1 MVPDRPPGPGGHAKA
16 GASHAGDRALAQAVL
31 AGSTEAWHEFVQKYS
46 RLILAVIHRY
56 VPRQQMDE
64 ARSLYVAV
72 LESVYRTKLASY
84 EGRASLSTWLVMV
97 TRNAVVDDLR
107 RRLGGR
113 SLQAAVRALDPVER
127 DVFRH
132 YYIEGLSFGAVRRVV
147 RDRGAMLTTEDLLG
161 VLRRIETRLD
171 GRFARRLSYDLHA
184 QSVAGA
190 SGRLLEYMDHARF
203 EFEERQEDER
213 ADLEQLDRET
223 RLTLQRVQDELE
235 QLPEEDRRLLSLRF
249 ERGWSARRIATELGL
264 DGQRTVYTWIARVV
278 RGLRTRLSNAPVR
291 REAAAPP
298 AGPVAGPPRPT
309 IVPNEDRSPGDSR

>member
-1 MVPDRPPGPGGHAKA
+1 MAPDPPPEPGGHAQD
-16 GASHAGDRALAQAVL
+16 GAAHAGDRALAQAVL
-31 AGSTEAWHEFVQKYS
+31 SGSNEAWHEFIQRYS

-56 VPRQQMDE
+56 VPRQHMDE

-72 LESVYRTKLASY
+72 LESVYRNKLASY

-113 SLQAAVRALDPVER
+113 SLQAALKALDPVER
-127 DVFRH
+127 DVFQH
-132 YYIEGLSFGAVRRVV
+132 YYIEGLSFGAVRRIV
-147 RDRGAMLTTEDLLG
+147 RDRGALLSTDDLLA
-161 VLRRIETRLD
+161 VLRRIESRVD
-171 GRFARRLSYDLHA
+171 GRLARRLSYDLHA

-213 ADLEQLDRET
+213 NDLEQLDRET
-223 RLTLQRVQDELE
+223 RLTLQRVQGELE
-235 QLPEEDRRLLSLRF
+235 QLSPEDREILSLRF

-278 RGLRTRLSNAPVR
+278 RGLRARLSPAVRSTTTAPAELR
-291 REAAAPP
+291 AESR
-298 AGPVAGPPRPT
+298 RPT
-309 IVPNEDRSPGDSR
+309 IVPKDDRRPGDTP